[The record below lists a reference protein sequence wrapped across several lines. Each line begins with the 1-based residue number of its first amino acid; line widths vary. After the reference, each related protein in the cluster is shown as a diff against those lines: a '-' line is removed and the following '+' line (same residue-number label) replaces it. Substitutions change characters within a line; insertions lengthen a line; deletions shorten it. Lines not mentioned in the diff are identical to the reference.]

1 MIPVTANKQLMWIQ
15 GLLPEKIRK
24 QITDLCIANNDDL
37 KLSDHFLIYPLHVS
51 FKRSFYTDRF
61 ETIRED
67 LKELLEGYGPIDCTS
82 LFPMKV
88 KDMIWL
94 GFENEEELLKI
105 HERIDDN
112 LLERYQIP
120 VDEFDRNYHPHVTLF
135 RDDDGEKLEEMLNR
149 IRDHFPMEDVR
160 IEEVI
165 IGARGKEGC
174 LYQL

>member
-1 MIPVTANKQLMWIQ
+1 MNSADRQLMWIQ

-61 ETIRED
+61 EMIRED
-67 LKELLEGYGPIDCTS
+67 MKELLEGYGPIDCIS

-105 HERIDDN
+105 HERIDDY

-165 IGARGKEGC
+165 IGAKGKESC